1 MTRQLSRLTALQRL
15 CRTASKHSSAT
26 LAKRPSARTRRRRL
40 PSGGDWRRAEREVC
54 GGPSRPTT
62 CGRSVPRSILE
73 RERRLRRCR
82 DAGSPGF
89 APPSAKFHGA
99 GRRPIVRCSSSVVHG
114 HGIAVSTRTH
124 WTSLGPLGF
133 TPLGLN
139 SPRVDESGSAA
150 IGSRARR
157 GDCATTLFT
166 QVARGERKFEHQR
179 NAEWN
184 QLLRPTYA
192 GRDQTP
198 MSAGSWQ

>member
-62 CGRSVPRSILE
+62 CGRSGPRSILE
-73 RERRLRRCR
+73 RERRLRRCL

-114 HGIAVSTRTH
+114 HGFAVSTRTH

-139 SPRVDESGSAA
+139 SPRVDDSGVRDYRQSGAA
-150 IGSRARR
+150 RSVGNARVHPGRSPGAQVRALGQR
-157 GDCATTLFT
+157 GA
-166 QVARGERKFEHQR
+166 A
-179 NAEWN
+179 
-184 QLLRPTYA
+184 YA
-192 GRDQTP
+192 WRDHAP
-198 MSAGSWQ
+198 MSSCPWL